1 MPKKDKRGFD
11 LDQFGQVICPA
22 FPYPLMCFNEET
34 GNSDWKKVAAVVLN
48 DPNDLPVKKM
58 MLKAKKEN
66 LIYQEM

>member
-1 MPKKDKRGFD
+1 
-11 LDQFGQVICPA
+11 
-22 FPYPLMCFNEET
+22 MCFNEET

-48 DPNDLPVKKM
+48 EPNDLPVKKM